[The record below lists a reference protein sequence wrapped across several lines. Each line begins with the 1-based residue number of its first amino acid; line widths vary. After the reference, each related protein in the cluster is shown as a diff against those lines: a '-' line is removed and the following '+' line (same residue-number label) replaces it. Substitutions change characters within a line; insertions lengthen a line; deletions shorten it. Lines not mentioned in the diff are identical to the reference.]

1 MAQSPEIIR
10 PERALPAMVEVA
22 KRLLQPLDLT
32 ALLDEILSQIHSL
45 FGYPIAGVF
54 LVDRETQ
61 ELYPKAQRGYDPELV
76 KNLRLRIGTE
86 GISGWAARSGQP
98 YYAPDV
104 KKDPRYVEAAPSAR
118 SNVAFPLAVND
129 RIIGVLDVASPEI
142 DAFPAEVR
150 GVLEAFAALAALAI
164 YRAQRDDDLHR
175 LALTDS
181 LTGLANHGALW
192 DALKREIAR
201 AIRVNHSLSVVLV
214 EIDKFKEINDRYGH
228 LRGDE
233 ILRAVATG
241 LRKICRRM
249 DLAARFGGDEFVLIL
264 PDTPRDAA
272 LQVGEKLRRHVE
284 KIGLQDGVHLT
295 ASVGVASLPD
305 DGTTADTLLEAS
317 DRAMYQVKR
326 AGGNRVAAM

>member
-1 MAQSPEIIR
+1 MAHSSEISR
-10 PERALPAMVEVA
+10 PERSLPAMVEVA

-32 ALLDEILSQIHSL
+32 ALLEEIVGQIQGL
-45 FGYPIAGVF
+45 FGYPICGVF

-76 KNLRLRIGTE
+76 KTLRLRIGGG
-86 GISGWAARSGQP
+86 GISGWAAGSRQP

-104 KKDPRYVEAAPSAR
+104 KKDPLYVEAAPSAR
-118 SNVAFPLAVND
+118 SNVAFPLSVND
-129 RIIGVLDVASPEI
+129 QIIGVLDVESPEI
-142 DAFPAEVR
+142 DAFPAQVR
-150 GVLEAFAALAALAI
+150 EVLEAFAVLAALAI

-201 AIRVNHSLSVVLV
+201 AIRVGHPLSVVLV
-214 EIDKFKEINDRYGH
+214 EIDRFKEVNDRYGH
-228 LRGDE
+228 LRGDA
-233 ILRAVATG
+233 ILQAVASG
-241 LRKICRRM
+241 LRKSCRRM

-264 PDTPRDAA
+264 PDTPKDAA

-284 KIGLQDGVHLT
+284 RIGLQDGVHLS

-305 DGTTADTLLEAS
+305 DGATADLLLEVS

-326 AGGNRVAAM
+326 AGGNRVGVI

>member
-1 MAQSPEIIR
+1 VAHSSEIIR

-22 KRLLQPLDLT
+22 KNLLQPLDLT
-32 ALLDEILSQIHSL
+32 VLLDEVISQIQRL
-45 FGYPIAGVF
+45 FGYPICGVF
-54 LVDRETQ
+54 LVDRDTQ

-76 KNLRLRIGTE
+76 KTLRVRIGDG
-86 GISGWAARSGQP
+86 GISGWTARNGQP

-104 KKDPRYVEAAPSAR
+104 KKDPLYIEVARDAR
-118 SNVAFPLAVND
+118 SNVAFPLAVNEQ
-129 RIIGVLDVASPEI
+129 IIGVLDVESPEV

-164 YRAQRDDDLHR
+164 YRAQRDDDLRR

-192 DALKREIAR
+192 ETLKREIAR
-201 AIRVNHSLSVVLV
+201 AIRVGHPLSVVLV
-214 EIDKFKEINDRYGH
+214 EIDKFKGINDRYGH

-241 LRKICRRM
+241 LKKICRRM
-249 DLAARFGGDEFVLIL
+249 DLAARFGGDEFVVIL

-284 KIGLQDGVHLT
+284 KIGLQDGVPLT

-305 DGTTADTLLEAS
+305 DGATADILLEAS

-326 AGGNRVAAM
+326 AGGNRVGAM

>member
-1 MAQSPEIIR
+1 MAHSSEIR
-10 PERALPAMVEVA
+10 HPERALPAMVEVA
-22 KRLLQPLDLT
+22 KRLLRPLDLT
-32 ALLDEILSQIHSL
+32 AVLEEIVSQIQGL
-45 FGYPIAGVF
+45 FGYPICGVF

-76 KNLRLRIGTE
+76 KALRLRIGDQ
-86 GISGWAARSGQP
+86 GISGRAARSRQP

-104 KKDPRYVEAAPSAR
+104 KQDPLYVEVAPSAR
-118 SNVAFPLAVND
+118 SNVAFPLTVD
-129 RIIGVLDVASPEI
+129 DQIIGVLDVESPEI
-142 DAFPAEVR
+142 NAFPDEVR
-150 GVLEAFAALAALAI
+150 EVLEAFAALAALAI
-164 YRAQRDDDLHR
+164 HRAQRDDDLHR

-201 AIRVNHSLSVVLV
+201 AVRGGHPLSVVLV

-228 LRGDE
+228 LRGDA
-233 ILRAVATG
+233 ILQATATG
-241 LRKICRRM
+241 LKKTCRRM

-264 PDTPRDAA
+264 PDTPKDAA

-305 DGTTADTLLEAS
+305 EGATAEILLEAA

-326 AGGNRVAAM
+326 AGGNRVSAV